1 MPKNILDG
9 LNDDQKKAASYYT
22 GASFILAGPGSGK
35 TATII
40 RRTAYM
46 IQQGIKPENII
57 LFTFTNKA
65 AKEIKNRVIS
75 FIGEEQGNKITVGTY
90 HSVCVRFLKR
100 YADRIGYTNQFSIF
114 DSDDS
119 ANVVKKLCK
128 TAPFDHKKAIGY
140 ISSCKSK
147 GITASESVRNA
158 TGFEEKLAII
168 YRQYQDELH
177 RQNSMDFDDI
187 ILNTI
192 KLFENNPDILETINN
207 KYTYI
212 TADEF
217 HDSSS
222 RDVRLIELLAGK
234 KQNVCMIL
242 DPDQSIYGFRG
253 ANLAAVLGVDKIFP
267 DLKTF
272 VLRRNYRSTQ
282 TIVNAANS
290 LIEHNSQTI
299 DKELYSEN
307 DVGEKLLFF
316 SEENAEQEALRCVK
330 LIKALTSK
338 QFGLEYSQIAI
349 LYRMTY
355 LSRTVEEAFLKNGI
369 PYKVVG
375 GLPFCGRKEIKDIL
389 SFIKFANNPNDF
401 ESFKRSVGIPKRGIG
416 EATLDKVKDYAKTA
430 YSQPIDFIQA
440 IKELPI
446 KGKAKNSLTTYVELI
461 ESLKTKIDNNDSPK
475 DVLKDLIKTINY
487 KQIVNDAENSE
498 TIIEERLNNLK
509 ELLNI
514 ASTFDNMTDFLDS
527 MALNIPDDESDT
539 NNKVNLLT
547 QHTSKGLEFEAVILL
562 SCNEGTSPHYKAIIS
577 SDVEEERR
585 LFYVAMTR
593 AKKYLFLTRPKK
605 VMKEGR
611 LVSANESRFIKEISK
626 TYLKRV

>member
-192 KLFENNPDILETINN
+192 KLFENNPDVLEIVNN

-217 HDSSS
+217 HQ
-222 RDVRLIELLAGK
+222 LK
-234 KQNVCMIL
+234 
-242 DPDQSIYGFRG
+242 YG
-253 ANLAAVLGVDKIFP
+253 GV
-267 DLKTF
+267 
-272 VLRRNYRSTQ
+272 
-282 TIVNAANS
+282 
-290 LIEHNSQTI
+290 
-299 DKELYSEN
+299 
-307 DVGEKLLFF
+307 
-316 SEENAEQEALRCVK
+316 
-330 LIKALTSK
+330 
-338 QFGLEYSQIAI
+338 
-349 LYRMTY
+349 M
-355 LSRTVEEAFLKNGI
+355 
-369 PYKVVG
+369 
-375 GLPFCGRKEIKDIL
+375 
-389 SFIKFANNPNDF
+389 
-401 ESFKRSVGIPKRGIG
+401 
-416 EATLDKVKDYAKTA
+416 
-430 YSQPIDFIQA
+430 
-440 IKELPI
+440 
-446 KGKAKNSLTTYVELI
+446 
-461 ESLKTKIDNNDSPK
+461 
-475 DVLKDLIKTINY
+475 
-487 KQIVNDAENSE
+487 
-498 TIIEERLNNLK
+498 
-509 ELLNI
+509 
-514 ASTFDNMTDFLDS
+514 
-527 MALNIPDDESDT
+527 
-539 NNKVNLLT
+539 
-547 QHTSKGLEFEAVILL
+547 
-562 SCNEGTSPHYKAIIS
+562 
-577 SDVEEERR
+577 
-585 LFYVAMTR
+585 
-593 AKKYLFLTRPKK
+593 
-605 VMKEGR
+605 
-611 LVSANESRFIKEISK
+611 
-626 TYLKRV
+626 